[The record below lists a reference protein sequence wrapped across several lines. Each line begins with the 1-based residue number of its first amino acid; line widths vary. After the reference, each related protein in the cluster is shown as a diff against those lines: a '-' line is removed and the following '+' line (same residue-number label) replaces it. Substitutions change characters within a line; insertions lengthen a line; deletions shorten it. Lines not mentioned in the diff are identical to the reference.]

1 LDKYE
6 AMAKSYNDLLKSIT
20 EWSAPTAHTAHVTDR
35 MSTKTGLSN
44 KAKRPSVKQLEKL
57 PMTKAEREKKGVH
70 FFQLGGV
77 K

>member
-1 LDKYE
+1 
-6 AMAKSYNDLLKSIT
+6 
-20 EWSAPTAHTAHVTDR
+20 
-35 MSTKTGLSN
+35 MSTQTNQSK

>member
-1 LDKYE
+1 
-6 AMAKSYNDLLKSIT
+6 MAKLYHDLLKDIT
-20 EWSAPTAHTAHVTDR
+20 EWSAPTAHTGHVTDR
-35 MSTKTGLSN
+35 MSTRTDLSN
-44 KAKRPSVKQLEKL
+44 KAKRPSVQQLKKL